1 MKNEKEILWSLI
13 EKYDSISEMSDFCD
27 AISRF
32 IQDKQSGSDIIVVY
46 KTLIELESVDRKKI
60 DSTIGSKI
68 EGFLFSI

>member
-1 MKNEKEILWSLI
+1 MKNEKAILWSLI
-13 EKYDSISEMSDFCD
+13 EKYDNISEMSDFCD

-32 IQDKQSGSDIIVVY
+32 IQDKQNGNDIIVVY

>member
-1 MKNEKEILWSLI
+1 MKNEKAILWSLI
-13 EKYDSISEMSDFCD
+13 EKYDNISEMSDFCD

-32 IQDKQSGSDIIVVY
+32 IQDKQNGNDIIVVY
-46 KTLIELESVDRKKI
+46 RTLIELESADRKKI